1 MDDVKVMKNVVK
13 VCAGFVLKDRKILII
28 KQDKGIYENLLWF
41 PAGHLKENETLKQCV
56 KREVKEETGFIV
68 EPKKLIMK
76 NIFHYKKFTKD
87 VYIFRCE
94 LTGGKKQTSFEIKNV
109 YWKSINEL
117 LDNPKKVVPLV
128 LDVITMLKYNNELY
142 E

>member
-1 MDDVKVMKNVVK
+1 MKRLVKI
-13 VCAGFVLKDRKILII
+13 CAGFVLKDKKLLII
-28 KQDKGIYENLLWF
+28 KHDKLVWKNLLWF
-41 PAGHLKENETLKQCV
+41 PAGTKKKNETLKQCV

-68 EPKKLIMK
+68 KPKELISK
-76 NIFHYKKFTKD
+76 NIFHYKKSTKE

-128 LDVITMLKYNNELY
+128 LDVIIRLKYNNELY